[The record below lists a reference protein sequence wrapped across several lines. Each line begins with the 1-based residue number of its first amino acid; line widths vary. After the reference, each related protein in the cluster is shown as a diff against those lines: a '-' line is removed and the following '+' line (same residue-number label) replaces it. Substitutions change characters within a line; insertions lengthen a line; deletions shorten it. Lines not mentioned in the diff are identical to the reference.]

1 MVFKIGMRKALGQYV
16 SCQPKACIWWNLQ
29 FFDDCLV
36 TFGYLWHVCGCYNV
50 PKWILLSKE
59 NIFDTVDVK
68 IGPQEKKIGAF
79 ENQFLNQIWLPKAH
93 DHVRWLFIFDD
104 KKKEVDTWVQ
114 NFSTIKSDW
123 KIFDNF
129 QQWKVTKNISKFFQQ

>member
-1 MVFKIGMRKALGQYV
+1 MVFKIGIRKALGQYV
-16 SCQPKACIWWNLQ
+16 SCQPKACIWWNFQ

-36 TFGYLWHVCGCYNV
+36 TFGYLWHVWGCQYV

-68 IGPQEKKIGAF
+68 IGPQEKKTGAF

-104 KKKEVDTWVQ
+104 KKKRSWYVCIKFLNSKKWLK
-114 NFSTIKSDW
+114 NFWQFSALKSD
-123 KIFDNF
+123 
-129 QQWKVTKNISKFFQQ
+129 

>member
-1 MVFKIGMRKALGQYV
+1 VVFKIGMRKALGQYV
-16 SCQPKACIWWNLQ
+16 SCQPKECIWWNFQ

-36 TFGYLWHVCGCYNV
+36 TFGYLWHVCGCHDV

-114 NFSTIKSDW
+114 NFSTVKSDW

>member
-1 MVFKIGMRKALGQYV
+1 VVFKIGMRKALGQYV
-16 SCQPKACIWWNLQ
+16 SCQPKACIWWNFQ

-36 TFGYLWHVCGCYNV
+36 TFGYLWHVCGCHDV

-114 NFSTIKSDW
+114 NFSTVKSDW

>member
-16 SCQPKACIWWNLQ
+16 SCQPKACIWWNFQ

-36 TFGYLWHVCGCYNV
+36 TFGYLWHVCGCHDV

-114 NFSTIKSDW
+114 NFSTVKSDW